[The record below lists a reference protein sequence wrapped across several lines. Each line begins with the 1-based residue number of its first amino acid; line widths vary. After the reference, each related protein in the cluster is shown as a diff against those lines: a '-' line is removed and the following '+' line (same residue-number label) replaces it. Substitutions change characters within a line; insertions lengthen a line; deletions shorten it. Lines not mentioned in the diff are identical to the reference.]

1 MSGEKHIQTYE
12 PSNHQI
18 ALEALTKKSMIDLLT
33 AVGIP
38 PETAEERR
46 KSVMAFRLS
55 NYVDRIKI
63 QIEWDERMP
72 KNPNIK

>member
-1 MSGEKHIQTYE
+1 MNEESHIQTYE
-12 PSNHQI
+12 PANHQVG
-18 ALEALTKKSMIDLLT
+18 LEALTKKSMIELLT

-38 PETAEERR
+38 PETAAERR
-46 KSVMAFRLS
+46 RSVMAFRLS

-72 KNPNIK
+72 RSTNIK